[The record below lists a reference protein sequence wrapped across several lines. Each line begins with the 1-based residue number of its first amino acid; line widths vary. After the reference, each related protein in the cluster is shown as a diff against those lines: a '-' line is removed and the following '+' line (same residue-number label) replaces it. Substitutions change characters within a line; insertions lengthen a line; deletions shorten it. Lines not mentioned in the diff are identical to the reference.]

1 MWKWTTALAILMSG
15 LVSLGGCATAPE
27 SAEGKASLGRDVASA
42 LSQARARDASLQAF
56 LDKAYGY
63 AVFPS
68 VGKGAIGIGGAYGQG
83 EVYERGRKFGYC
95 DLSQATIGL
104 QIGGQTYTEII
115 AFQDKAA
122 LENFKNGTM
131 RFAGQAT
138 VVALKSGERAN
149 ANYTDGVSVLTMSE
163 QGFMLEAAIGG
174 QSFSFQPL

>member
-1 MWKWTTALAILMSG
+1 MRKWTTAFALVLTG
-15 LVSLGGCATAPE
+15 LISLSGCATAPK
-27 SAEGKASLGRDVASA
+27 SAEDKASLARQVATT
-42 LSQARARDASLQAF
+42 LSQAKTRDPSLEAF
-56 LDKAYGY
+56 LGRAYGY

-83 EVYERGRKFGYC
+83 ELYEHGRKIGYC

-122 LENFKNGTM
+122 LEDFKKGTM

-149 ANYTDGVSVLTMSE
+149 VNYTNGVSVLTMSE

>member
-1 MWKWTTALAILMSG
+1 MTALVLTGLMS
-15 LVSLGGCATAPE
+15 VGGCATAPK
-27 SAEGKASLGRDVASA
+27 SAEDRAALGRDVATA
-42 LSQARARDASLQAF
+42 LSQARAQDPTLQAF
-56 LDKAYGY
+56 LGKAYGY
-63 AVFPS
+63 AIFPS

-83 EVYERGRKFGYC
+83 ELYERGRKIGYC

-115 AFQDKAA
+115 AFQDKTA
-122 LENFKNGTM
+122 LEDFKKGAM

-138 VVALKSGERAN
+138 VVALKSGERAH
-149 ANYTDGVSVLTMSE
+149 ANYKNGVSVLTMSE

>member
-1 MWKWTTALAILMSG
+1 MWKWRMALALALTAVVG
-15 LVSLGGCATAPE
+15 LGGCATAPP
-27 SAEGKASLGRDVASA
+27 SPEGKAELGRDVATTLA
-42 LSQARARDASLQAF
+42 QAKAQDPTLQAF
-56 LDKAYGY
+56 LDRAYGY

-83 EVYERGRKFGYC
+83 EVYERGRKIGYC

-104 QIGGQTYTEII
+104 QIGGQTYTEIV

-122 LENFKNGTM
+122 LEDFKRGTM

-138 VVALKSGERAN
+138 VVALKAGERAH
-149 ANYTDGVSVLTMSE
+149 ANYMDGVSVLTMSE